1 MPGRQADGLLQE
13 GELWVIKAEDLVH
26 HVGLQLRRQA
36 EHRQGLAAARTEQ
49 DLPESRG
56 QAAQGQDLHT
66 GSRAAACTA
75 PLWTDRV
82 GVPVVSAHP

>member
-13 GELWVIKAEDLVH
+13 GELRVVEAEDLVY
-26 HVGLQLRRQA
+26 HVRLQLHRQA
-36 EHRQGLAAARTEQ
+36 EHGQGLAAARAEQ

-56 QAAQGQDLHT
+56 QAAQGQDPHT

-82 GVPVVSAHP
+82 GVP